1 MAELTS
7 RRPYLIRALYDWVL
21 DNDLTP
27 HLLVAADAEGVNV
40 PRQFVT
46 EDGKITVNVSPGAVR
61 GLSLGNDLVSFSA
74 RFSGRSYEVSL
85 PPGAVL
91 ALYARENGEGMLFG
105 EVETAATAQPRA
117 PPTGRNRRARAAAH
131 RRRRRQ
137 EETRAFEGGEV
148 GGRWPG
154 VDDSGGRV
162 LAVGSGDSGL
172 AWRSVLVLA
181 LAQSVVRWSSIRRQ
195 RTWIISRCIS

>member
-40 PRQFVT
+40 PREFVT
-46 EDGKITVNVSPGAVR
+46 EDGKITVNISPGAVR
-61 GLSLGNDLVSFSA
+61 GLSLDNNLVSFSA
-74 RFSGRSYEVSL
+74 RFSGQSFNVSL

-105 EVETAATAQPRA
+105 EVET
-117 PPTGRNRRARAAAH
+117 PPTPPD
-131 RRRRRQ
+131 
-137 EETRAFEGGEV
+137 GG
-148 GGRWPG
+148 PG
-154 VDDSGGRV
+154 DKSEADGDEDDGAKKKHPH
-162 LAVGSGDSGL
+162 LK
-172 AWRSVLVLA
+172 
-181 LAQSVVRWSSIRRQ
+181 VVK
-195 RTWIISRCIS
+195 

>member
-40 PRQFVT
+40 PREFVT
-46 EDGKITVNVSPGAVR
+46 EDGKITVNISPGAVR
-61 GLSLGNDLVSFSA
+61 GLSLDNELVSFSA
-74 RFSGRSYEVSL
+74 RFSGQSFNVSL

-105 EVETAATAQPRA
+105 EVET
-117 PPTGRNRRARAAAH
+117 PPTPP
-131 RRRRRQ
+131 
-137 EETRAFEGGEV
+137 EGG
-148 GGRWPG
+148 PG
-154 VDDSGGRV
+154 DKSDGDGDDDEGAKKKHPH
-162 LAVGSGDSGL
+162 LK
-172 AWRSVLVLA
+172 
-181 LAQSVVRWSSIRRQ
+181 VVK
-195 RTWIISRCIS
+195 

>member
-27 HLLVAADAEGVNV
+27 HLLVAADADGVDV

-46 EDGKITVNVSPGAVR
+46 EDGKITVNISPGAVR
-61 GLSLGNDLVSFSA
+61 DLSLENQLVSFSA
-74 RFSGRSYEVSL
+74 RFSGQSYSVSL

-105 EVETAATAQPRA
+105 EVET
-117 PPTGRNRRARAAAH
+117 PPTPP
-131 RRRRRQ
+131 
-137 EETRAFEGGEV
+137 EGPQGPTS
-148 GGRWPG
+148 G
-154 VDDSGGRV
+154 DDSTGDDDNDGGTGKKHPH
-162 LAVGSGDSGL
+162 LK
-172 AWRSVLVLA
+172 
-181 LAQSVVRWSSIRRQ
+181 VVK
-195 RTWIISRCIS
+195 

>member
-1 MAELTS
+1 MADLSS

-27 HLLVAADAEGVNV
+27 HLLVAADADGVDV

-61 GLSLGNDLVSFSA
+61 GLSLDNELISFSA
-74 RFSGRSYEVSL
+74 RFSGQNYNVSV

-105 EVETAATAQPRA
+105 EVEEAQPPVASADTPEDAPAGDDDPKKKRA
-117 PPTGRNRRARAAAH
+117 H
-131 RRRRRQ
+131 
-137 EETRAFEGGEV
+137 
-148 GGRWPG
+148 
-154 VDDSGGRV
+154 
-162 LAVGSGDSGL
+162 LK
-172 AWRSVLVLA
+172 
-181 LAQSVVRWSSIRRQ
+181 VVK
-195 RTWIISRCIS
+195 

>member
-27 HLLVAADAEGVNV
+27 HLLVAADADGVDV

-46 EDGKITVNVSPGAVR
+46 EDGKITVNISPGAVR
-61 GLSLGNDLVSFSA
+61 GLSLGNDLVTFSA
-74 RFSGRSYEVSL
+74 RFSGQSYNVSL

-105 EVETAATAQPRA
+105 EVET
-117 PPTGRNRRARAAAH
+117 PPTPP
-131 RRRRRQ
+131 
-137 EETRAFEGGEV
+137 EGG
-148 GGRWPG
+148 PG
-154 VDDSGGRV
+154 EKSEAESDGETGEQKKHPH
-162 LAVGSGDSGL
+162 LK
-172 AWRSVLVLA
+172 
-181 LAQSVVRWSSIRRQ
+181 VVK
-195 RTWIISRCIS
+195 